1 MDSTAPVQSANRQ
14 IARAAGTVMAVAI
27 FSGLLGVV
35 YEILVA
41 PTFGVG
47 INMDSYVAASRVP
60 ELLFTLLAGGP
71 LASAFVPIFTGFLSR
86 EDRAGAWK
94 LASAVTNLVLLAL
107 IGVSIVVG
115 VFAPQVVRYG
125 LYVLDPS
132 STIGQ
137 LDLTVNL
144 LRILLITV
152 AIFGVSGLVMGILN
166 SHQIFLEPAIAP
178 AMYSL
183 GLILGTTVLAK
194 PWGIYGLA
202 AGAVLGALLHLLV
215 QVPALLRLKER
226 HYFVTLGMDFPAVG
240 QVVRLMLP
248 RLFGAAVVQLNFFV
262 STIIALSLV
271 NGSVSSITYA
281 WTLMMMPEM
290 AIAQSIAVASL
301 PTFSRQV
308 ARGQPEEMRSSL
320 AAALRVVLLLALPA
334 SLGLILLRR
343 PLIALI
349 YQRGL
354 FTTQSTEMVAWAL
367 LWYAA
372 GLVGHSLVEV
382 VSRAFYALHDTR
394 TPVIVGAAAMSL
406 NIVFSLAFARLFTY
420 WGWMPH
426 GGLALANSLATALEM
441 SALLVLMRR
450 RLHGLAGRQLGAALW
465 QAALAALAMG
475 LAVQGWL
482 YLAAQMHLMESPAL
496 LAHIHSLWLA
506 THMSQV
512 VSLGGGLLIGV
523 VVYALVIY
531 LLRVP
536 ELRSL
541 MAILK
546 ARIPHRT
553 L

>member
-1 MDSTAPVQSANRQ
+1 
-14 IARAAGTVMAVAI
+14 MAVAI
-27 FSGLLGVV
+27 FSGLVGVV
-35 YEILVA
+35 YEIIVA
-41 PTFGVG
+41 RTFGVG
-47 INMDSYVAASRVP
+47 IIMDSYVAASRVP

-71 LASAFVPIFTGFLSR
+71 LASAFVPIFTTFLSR
-86 EDRAGAWK
+86 EDHTGAWK

-107 IGVSIVVG
+107 IGVSILVG
-115 VFAPQVVRYG
+115 MFAPQVVRYG
-125 LYVLDPS
+125 LYVLDPTS
-132 STIGQ
+132 SVGQ

-144 LRILLITV
+144 MRILLITV

-166 SHQIFLEPAIAP
+166 SHQIFLAPAIAP

-183 GLILGTTVLAK
+183 GLILGTTVLARR
-194 PWGIYGLA
+194 WGIYGLA

-226 HYFVTLGMDFPAVG
+226 HYFVTLGLDFPAVG

-290 AIAQSIAVASL
+290 AIAQSIAVAAL

-320 AAALRVVLLLALPA
+320 AAVLRVVLLLALPA
-334 SLGLILLRR
+334 SLGLILLRQ

-354 FTTQSTEMVAWAL
+354 FTTQSTQMVAWAL

-394 TPVIVGAAAMSL
+394 TPVMVGAVAMGL
-406 NIVFSLAFARLFTY
+406 NIAFSLVFSRLFTY

-450 RLHGLAGRQLGAALW
+450 RLHGLEGHRLGVVLW
-465 QAALAALAMG
+465 QSALAALVMG

-482 YLAAQMHLMESPAL
+482 N
-496 LAHIHSLWLA
+496 LA
-506 THMSQV
+506 THMGRA
-512 VSLGGGLLIGV
+512 VSLAGGLLIGV
-523 VVYALVIY
+523 VFYALVIY

-541 MAILK
+541 TAIIK
-546 ARIPHRT
+546 ART
-553 L
+553 LDRLAH